1 MSDEALEIRAE
12 SIEEAGLED
21 IFIAGQPVGILLSK
35 QQDRVNE
42 LEELVAD
49 LQIDV
54 QQAQQTAT
62 NALGVAR
69 ATDTG
74 IRADG
79 SPSKVDVARMT
90 ARNELVKRALID
102 RSSSAGGGITVG
114 EVQQMCRPEHEMAYQ
129 TVKDAFGDLVEK
141 WDGMV
146 NGENEAGKRAVMVDT
161 KRLTKELVGVVEE
174 DLGRDDLTKRLI
186 SRRGG
191 EGGR

>member
-1 MSDEALEIRAE
+1 MTDDAVEIRAE
-12 SIEEAGLED
+12 SIEEAGLDD
-21 IFIAGQPVGILLSK
+21 IFVAGHPVGILISK
-35 QQDRVNE
+35 QQE
-42 LEELVAD
+42 KIKALEERVAD
-49 LQIDV
+49 VEVDA

-69 ATDTG
+69 ATDRG
-74 IRADG
+74 VRADG
-79 SPSKVDVARMT
+79 SPSKVDIARMT
-90 ARNELVKRALID
+90 ARNELIKRALID

-146 NGENEAGKRAVMVDT
+146 TGTNEAGNRAVMVDT
-161 KRLTKELVGVVEE
+161 KRVTKELVGVVEE